1 LKSSWDKFK
10 PSKEV
15 TYVIIIIIIMFLA
28 YVADGSGKNNSTSIN
43 NTDRVQYAE
52 FTKQLESN
60 KIDRVYINFSSSTF
74 TYLDKDGNTFY
85 TDNPRVEGFKKYL
98 LDNNASVEEVTDNVQ
113 SSFLSIILM
122 VGQLAIMLILFSVLF
137 KKITPSAAI
146 TEQKENKTDIP
157 DIKFKDIAGN
167 RESKEDVEFLVK
179 FLKQPKKY
187 GDMGAR
193 ITKGIL
199 FYGPPG
205 TGKTLTAK
213 AIAGE
218 AGVPFFSASGSDFI
232 EMYVGV
238 GARRVRTLFEKAKKN
253 APCIVFIDEIDAIGS
268 IRGTSNNSEKDQTIN
283 ALLDAMDGFKNNTG
297 IIVIAA
303 TNRLDSL
310 DPALTRS
317 GRFDRKIAIGLPDLE
332 DRKEL
337 IDIYVKN
344 KRLSSEISL
353 EELAKITIGF
363 SGADIETLLNEAT
376 ILTVNRDK
384 KIVGKEEIDDAYFRM
399 LMQGDK
405 KKNRKEV
412 NKDDLELVAYHEAA
426 HALTAKLLTEN
437 DVHKVTIIPS
447 TSGAGGV
454 TFNIPKKM
462 GLFTKRDIMN
472 DIKVSYAG
480 RVGEFLLRGDEDLI
494 TTGASQDI
502 KKATQDIDNLFNIY
516 GMSKKYGMLIIADV
530 KKETYID
537 EAVEL
542 SNKLYNETLELMTKN
557 IDKLKIIAKEL
568 LEKETLTG
576 DDLDRIIYEDNK
588 LLASPEV
595 CNETKVEKAV

>member
-1 LKSSWDKFK
+1 MKKGWNKFK
-10 PSKEV
+10 PSKEIR
-15 TYVIIIIIIMFLA
+15 YIIAIILVMFMA
-28 YVADGSGKNNSTSIN
+28 FAIDGASDTNVFKVEKVKYT
-43 NTDRVQYAE
+43 E
-52 FTKQLESN
+52 FEKQLKEG
-60 KIDRVYINFSSSTF
+60 KIDRVDINLASSTF
-74 TYLDKDGNTFY
+74 TYSDKNGNNFY
-85 TDNPRVEGFKKYL
+85 TDNPRIEGFKKYL
-98 LDNNASVEEVTDNVQ
+98 LENDITVEEV
-113 SSFLSIILM
+113 SSNMRNSFSNIILM
-122 VGQLAIMLILFSVLF
+122 VGQLAIMFIVFSLLF
-137 KKITPSAAI
+137 KKISPASAI
-146 TEQKENKTDIP
+146 TEHKAEETNIP

-179 FLKQPKKY
+179 FLKQPMKY
-187 GDMGAR
+187 DEMGAR

-218 AGVPFFSASGSDFI
+218 AGVPFFIASGSDFV

-238 GARRVRTLFEKAKKN
+238 GARRVRELFKKAKEN
-253 APCIVFIDEIDAIGS
+253 APCIVFIDEIDAVGGH
-268 IRGTSNNSEKDQTIN
+268 RGMNQNSEKDQTVN
-283 ALLDAMDGFKNNTG
+283 ALLDAMDGFDKNSG

-303 TNRLDSL
+303 TNRLDNL

-337 IDIYVKN
+337 INIYIKN
-344 KRLSSEISL
+344 KKLSSEISL

-376 ILTVNRDK
+376 ILAVNRDK
-384 KIVGKEEIDDAYFRM
+384 KVVSQGEIDDAYFRM

-405 KKNRKEV
+405 KKNRKEI

-426 HALTAKLLTEN
+426 HALVAKLLTEN
-437 DVHKVTIIPS
+437 DVPKVTIIPS
-447 TSGAGGV
+447 TNGAGGV

-462 GLFTKRDIMN
+462 GLFTKKDIMN

-480 RVGEFLLRGDEDLI
+480 RVGEFLLREDKDLI

-502 KKATQDIDNLFNIY
+502 KKATQDIQNLFNVY
-516 GMSKKYGMLIIADV
+516 GMSEKYGMLSVSDI
-530 KKETYID
+530 KKEIYLD

-542 SNKLYNETLELMTKN
+542 SNKLYSETLELVKHN
-557 IDKLKIIAKEL
+557 IIKLRIIAKEL

-576 DDLDRIIYEDNK
+576 EDLDRIIYGETE
-588 LLASPEV
+588 LSEITEV
-595 CNETKVEKAV
+595 NNEIKVKEAV